1 MNYHAAGAL
10 KSSSLLPLTVSVPNA
25 VDAGAVMARA
35 ACITNGVH
43 RPLGSALHLA
53 FLCLTTIPARTPPE
67 GEKLAM
73 MVTIPLGHLVGI
85 LG

>member
-1 MNYHAAGAL
+1 MNYHDAGAL

-43 RPLGSALHLA
+43 RPLGSALQLA
-53 FLCLTTIPARTPPE
+53 FLCLTTIPARK
-67 GEKLAM
+67 GAKLAM